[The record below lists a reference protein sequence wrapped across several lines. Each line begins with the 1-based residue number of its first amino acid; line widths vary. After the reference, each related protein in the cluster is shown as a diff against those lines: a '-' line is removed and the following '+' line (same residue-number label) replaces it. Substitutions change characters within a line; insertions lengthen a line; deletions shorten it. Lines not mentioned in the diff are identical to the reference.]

1 MISVFS
7 LRTTKKNWN
16 EIVVI
21 DDKKFWLT
29 VKQLFSDEIKSAE
42 NIIHLNVKMTITE
55 NEKRHNH

>member
-7 LRTTKKNWN
+7 FRTTKKNWN

-55 NEKRHNH
+55 NEKRHSH

>member
-55 NEKRHNH
+55 NEKRHSH